1 MLKVA
6 LTGGIATGK
15 SYVLDQLRRRRI
27 PCLDAD
33 ILAHGVMEAGTE
45 ATQAIATRFGP
56 GVIAADG
63 SVDRKVLGALVFED
77 EAARRAL
84 EEIVHPAVYR
94 SIAAGL
100 RAFELM
106 GSAVAV
112 VDVPLLYETGHER
125 DFDRVVVTACPRD
138 MQLERLV
145 DRGLTEH
152 EARRRLDAQLPTEAK
167 VGRADHV
174 IRTDG
179 TLEDTNRQIEETLR
193 RFTNLRI

>member
-15 SYVLDQLRRRRI
+15 SYVLDQLRRRGI
-27 PCLDAD
+27 SCLDAD
-33 ILAHGVMEAGTE
+33 VLAHGVIEAGTE

-63 SVDRKVLGALVFED
+63 SVDRKVLGAFVFED

-94 SIAAGL
+94 SVAAGL
-100 RAFELM
+100 RVFELM

-125 DFDRVVVTACPRD
+125 DFDRVIVTACPRE
-138 MQLERLV
+138 MQLQRLV

-152 EARRRLDAQLPTEAK
+152 EAGRRLDAQLPTEDK
-167 VGRADHV
+167 VDRADYV

-193 RFTNLRI
+193 RLRM